1 MNEFV
6 VLPRDPVTC
15 NMWYGVDEEG
25 SPRLITQIML
35 RDVMAGWP
43 VTPETPDNVRHL
55 LRKSRTAALCGLV
68 GRELLTDSVLSSLHA
83 VEAALRQK
91 ILASGASDLNAQ
103 DRPLSWNALFQ
114 RAVSLALVER
124 EPDEFDRDLIDYGR
138 KLRNRLSHPSD
149 VMYLPYGTALRLI
162 ESSHRIVARLFP

>member
-1 MNEFV
+1 
-6 VLPRDPVTC
+6 
-15 NMWYGVDEEG
+15 
-25 SPRLITQIML
+25 
-35 RDVMAGWP
+35 
-43 VTPETPDNVRHL
+43 
-55 LRKSRTAALCGLV
+55 
-68 GRELLTDSVLSSLHA
+68 